1 MPPRQASASE
11 RTTRSNSPGQ
21 VVLAP
26 NSADRVGLRETA
38 PTRAPVAMRW
48 AAVIRAHLAGG
59 GIAVLATH
67 IDLGLTEAAVLDVTP
82 YRAKMQAL
90 DDFDEAFL

>member
-1 MPPRQASASE
+1 MPPTQASASE

-26 NSADRVGLRETA
+26 NSADRVGRRETA

-48 AAVIRAHLAGG
+48 GAVIRAHRRSHAG
-59 GIAVLATH
+59 ASPATRQSTSA
-67 IDLGLTEAAVLDVTP
+67 GACASANETP
-82 YRAKMQAL
+82 SR
-90 DDFDEAFL
+90 